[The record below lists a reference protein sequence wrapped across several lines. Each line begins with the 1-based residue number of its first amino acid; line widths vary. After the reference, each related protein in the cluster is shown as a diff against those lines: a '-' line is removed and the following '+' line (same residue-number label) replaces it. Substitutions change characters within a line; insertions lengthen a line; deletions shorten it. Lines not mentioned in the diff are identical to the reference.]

1 MKKPRY
7 LREALLSF
15 LGAVGMALVV
25 FVSVTALVHHG
36 AGKILGLTIL
46 AKEAVAC
53 CETVFSMCLLSPTM
67 AGAIMPW
74 VGMGVVGVGF
84 LIASLRALRA
94 FYLKRRFLKG
104 LVPISLKKF
113 PFLKKLSKTSGITI
127 IPFKDRTI
135 KTAFTMG
142 LIHPVVYVSGGLT
155 EELDEEELRA
165 VLFHELYHAKKRDPL
180 KAFLLTFIKDMFFF
194 LPLGGYLLERF
205 FVAKELAADEGAV
218 AMSANPFALAG
229 AIVKL
234 LKAKN
239 THLSFAIPVVD
250 RKALVERR
258 VKELLE
264 PGSGKAPL
272 PSGIVVVTILVA
284 GLLLTSLALPL
295 YAGSGRLEHCNHEY
309 CLSKESVC
317 PSDTT
322 NCQKVCERM
331 KRM

>member
-53 CETVFSMCLLSPTM
+53 CETIFSVCLLSPTM

-74 VGMGVVGVGF
+74 VGMGMVGVGF
-84 LIASLRALRA
+84 LMASLRALRA

-104 LVPISLKKF
+104 LVPISLKEF
-113 PFLKKLSKTSGITI
+113 PLLEKLSKTNGITI
-127 IPFKDRTI
+127 IPFEDGAI

-165 VLFHELYHAKKRDPL
+165 VLFHELYHARKRDPL
-180 KAFLLTFIKDMFFF
+180 RAFLLTFIKDMFFF

-218 AMSANPFALAG
+218 SMSASPFALAG
-229 AIVKL
+229 ALVKL
-234 LKAKN
+234 LRVKS
-239 THLSFAIPVVD
+239 TPLSFAIPIVD
-250 RKALVERR
+250 RRALVERR

-264 PGSGKAPL
+264 PGSGKTSL
-272 PSGIVVVTILVA
+272 PASIMIATIIMA
-284 GLLLTSLALPL
+284 GLLLASLTLPL
-295 YAGSGRLEHCNHEY
+295 YAGSGRLERCNHEY

-317 PSDTT
+317 PSDAT

-331 KRM
+331 ERM